1 MRGSGRDGV
10 RELARSVRRSIL
22 RRGGEWRMALLE
34 LSAVQRCGHR
44 ARACTRD
51 SAAYPAPH
59 GIQHRAVGC
68 GRAEPDRTAWASIG
82 LPEDCWNHRSTAH
95 HVAPSGVATRPT
107 MLRPAVLQHGPS
119 RCNTAH
125 STAPRAAA
133 SRVSDD
139 SGTAGEASETR
150 PETCGGPPL
159 FEQRPAEED
168 ARAEAAAVRV
178 LVECGT
184 ERVREVRV

>member
-1 MRGSGRDGV
+1 VNGAWHSLSSVLCNAAGIAQEPALAIRRRIPRHTVSNT
-10 RELARSVRRSIL
+10 ARSAAAERSLTALHGHQLACL
-22 RRGGEWRMALLE
+22 RT
-34 LSAVQRCGHR
+34 VGHI
-44 ARACTRD
+44 
-51 SAAYPAPH
+51 AA
-59 GIQHRAVGC
+59 Q
-68 GRAEPDRTAWASIG
+68 
-82 LPEDCWNHRSTAH
+82 
-95 HVAPSGVATRPT
+95 PT

-133 SRVSDD
+133 LRVSDD

-178 LVECGT
+178 LVERGS